1 TAETL
6 IIPGGDRIRI
16 EGFGEAQLQ
25 QPSGES
31 DVVAVA
37 TTDALIRQPLDGSD
51 ALKQHDVSGAPAA
64 PVQVGGCT
72 YGAWSQTGDVVRD
85 CPGTDSDDRQTL
97 EGLAS
102 GAVLQYRT
110 NRGRIIL

>member
-25 QPSGES
+25 QPSGGS
-31 DVVAVA
+31 GTVAVA
-37 TTDALIRQPLDGSD
+37 TPDSLISQPLDGSD
-51 ALKQHDVSGAPAA
+51 ALKQPASGSPAA
-64 PVQVGGCT
+64 PVQVGGCV
-72 YGAWSQTGDVVRD
+72 YGAWSTTGDVIRD
-85 CPGTDSDDRQTL
+85 CPGTDRDDRQTL